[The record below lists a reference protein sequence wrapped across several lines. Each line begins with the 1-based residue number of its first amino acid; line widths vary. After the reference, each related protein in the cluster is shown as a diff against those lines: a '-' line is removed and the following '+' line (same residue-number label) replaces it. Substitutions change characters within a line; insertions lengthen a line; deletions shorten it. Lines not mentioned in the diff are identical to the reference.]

1 MRTAAEEDID
11 PIALEVYWNRLVS
24 LMGETDQA
32 LLRMALSTI
41 IGESRDFA
49 FLLLDEKC
57 SALSQSVT
65 SLTVFTGILP
75 YTTRSLLKR
84 FPPESLKEGDI
95 LLTNDPWLGA
105 GHLPDYCFVKPI
117 FMEETVIGYFS
128 CLGHMQDIGGTL
140 SYFGARDV
148 YEEGLRIPPCKLYDG
163 GEPNEQVLDIIRAN
177 SRVPNLVIGDIRAIR
192 TALQSATNQLLEFLN
207 DYGLRDLRA
216 ISRAIQDRSESA
228 MRAVVGSL
236 PDGCYAHAVNVDGQ
250 GGAPIT
256 IAGRV
261 TIDGEELRVD
271 YRGTSPETDVAAVN
285 CSMNYTRGSTLV
297 ALKSALVPEI
307 PNNDGLFRTV
317 AVSAPAGCIL
327 NCRPPVAVKGR
338 SVVAVHT
345 HDVMFGALAAAV
357 PDKVQAGSGS
367 FWSIGVNGQYADGRP
382 FSASMIIDGGMGA
395 SGRKGGLS
403 TTAYPWNSVV
413 TPSEIYEN
421 HAPVLITRKE
431 LIPGSGGR
439 GRYQGGMGQRIS
451 FRTTGEAPVT
461 FTVRPVN
468 TEFPPPGLLGGD
480 DGSLGRVLLNGQPCA
495 KRLLTLQEGEE
506 LTLEL
511 PGGGG
516 FGAAEPSARR
526 EAAE

>member
-1 MRTAAEEDID
+1 MTTTTEEHID
-11 PIALEVYWNRLVS
+11 PITLEVYWNRLVS

-57 SALSQSVT
+57 GALSQSVT

-75 YTTRSLLKR
+75 YTARSLLKR

-105 GHLPDYCFVKPI
+105 GHLPDYCFVKPV
-117 FMEETVIGYFS
+117 FMEEAVIGYFA

-163 GEPNEQVLDIIRAN
+163 DEPNEQVLDIIRAN

-192 TALQSATNQLLEFLN
+192 AALQGATNQLLEFLN

-216 ISRAIQDRSESA
+216 ISQAIQDRSESA
-228 MRAVVGSL
+228 MSTLVRSI
-236 PDGCYAHAVNVDGQ
+236 PDGCYAHEVSVDGY
-250 GGAPIT
+250 GGDPIR
-256 IAGRV
+256 IAGSV
-261 TIDGEELRVD
+261 TVDGEKLHVD
-271 YRGTSPETDVAAVN
+271 YNGTSPQTAVAAIN

-317 AVSAPAGCIL
+317 TVSAPLGSIL

-338 SVVAVHT
+338 STVAVHT
-345 HDVMFGALAAAV
+345 HDVLFGALATAV
-357 PDKVQAGSGS
+357 PGKVQAGSGS
-367 FWSIGVNGQYADGRP
+367 FWSVGVNGQYADGRP

-395 SGRKGGLS
+395 SDRKGGLS

-439 GRYQGGMGQRIS
+439 GRHQGGMGQRIS
-451 FRTTGEAPVT
+451 FQTTGESPVT

-468 TEFPPPGLLGGD
+468 TEFPPPGLLGGEN
-480 DGSLGRVLLNGQPCA
+480 GSLGRVLLNGRPCA
-495 KRLLTLQEGEE
+495 QRLLTLNKGEE

-516 FGAAEPSARR
+516 FGAAAPTARR